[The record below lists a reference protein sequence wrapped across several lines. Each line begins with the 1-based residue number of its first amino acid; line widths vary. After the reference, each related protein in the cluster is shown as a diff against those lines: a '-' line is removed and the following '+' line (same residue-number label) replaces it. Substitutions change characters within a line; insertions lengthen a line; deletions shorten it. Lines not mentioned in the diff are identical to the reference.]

1 MHPKCGRGPT
11 AWVGRVA
18 IAALVLV
25 TVVGCTRSADQG
37 EVQSSGGTPFAPESV
52 EAARAIANCL
62 RDRGFAA
69 EVATGVDGQP
79 GIDIPVGGQGP
90 QAMEDAFKA
99 CQNELTTAGVIE
111 PAPRFSPPRLE
122 RLYRDYQDAAA
133 CLKDLGYDVP
143 EAPSLEVFIE
153 TNAAAWD
160 PFSNVPAAR
169 SDQERAYGECWDY

>member
-1 MHPKCGRGPT
+1 MHPKSDRRPT

-25 TVVGCTRSADQG
+25 TVVGCTRSADRG
-37 EVQSSGGTPFAPESV
+37 EVQASGRTPFAPESV
-52 EAARAIANCL
+52 EAMQAIASCL

-69 EVATGVDGQP
+69 EVATGGGIQP
-79 GIDIPVGGQGP
+79 GIDIPVGGQEP
-90 QAMEDAFKA
+90 QAMEDAFEA
-99 CQNELTTAGVIE
+99 CQSELTAAGVIE
-111 PAPRFSPPRLE
+111 PVSRFSPTRLE

-133 CLKDLGYDVP
+133 CLRDLGYDVP
-143 EAPSLEVFIE
+143 EAPSLEAFIE

-160 PFSNVPAAR
+160 PFSDVPATR